1 MYVWSPDDYTEL
13 IQIWNGPHPKDGEEL
28 LVKDEILKG
37 SPWPE
42 FEEEPKLSRAQSIQM
57 IKPLRQDSIVLQS
70 LSSAFPHPHV
80 QGEGSHAAID
90 R

>member
-37 SPWPE
+37 SPSPE
-42 FEEEPKLSRAQSIQM
+42 FEEEPKLSRAQSMQ
-57 IKPLRQDSIVLQS
+57 R
-70 LSSAFPHPHV
+70 
-80 QGEGSHAAID
+80 
-90 R
+90 